1 MNNKPYFDSLFL
13 RRLRRIVTRIIPE
26 TPLEMSLQAPDYDR
40 KWWINISDEDLQT
53 YLSDL
58 IISSKPFLLTR
69 FGCGVLKAAIDV
81 DNKPNLYN
89 IYRYV
94 TGRTDAI
101 GIQYGTGSILPNDGF
116 YPITYSAIQKYGQLI
131 LNCIPQIDI
140 LATIMYQDRYFAKQ
154 LGDKVRCS
162 FPALEPFHFEHPW
175 TAALE
180 NKKVLIIHP
189 FVKTIEYQYNNHRE
203 QLFDNPYVLPKF
215 ELQTL
220 RAVQMK
226 TISEDPYDTKYETWF
241 DAYEF
246 LKTEIDKRDFDV
258 AILGCGGFGMPLGAH
273 IKAVGKQAIHLGGGV
288 QYLFGIRSHRGD
300 NLPHIAK
307 CYNDYWIRPFDSERP
322 ARYKKIEDGCYW

>member
-13 RRLRRIVTRIIPE
+13 RRLRRIITRIIPKS
-26 TPLEMSLQAPDYDR
+26 PMEMSLQAPDYD
-40 KWWINISDEDLQT
+40 KEWWTNISDEDLQT

-58 IISSKPFLLTR
+58 IISRKPFLLTR

-81 DNKPNLYN
+81 DNKPDLRN

-116 YPITYSAIQKYGQLI
+116 YPITYSAIQEYGQLI
-131 LNCIPQIDI
+131 LNCIPNIDI
-140 LATIMYQDRYFAKQ
+140 LATIMYQDRYFSKQ

-180 NKKVLIIHP
+180 NKKVLVIHP
-189 FVKTIEYQYNNHRE
+189 FAQTIEYQYNHHRE
-203 QLFDNPYVLPKF
+203 QLFDNPRVLPKF

-220 RAVQMK
+220 RAVQSK
-226 TISEDPYDTKYETWF
+226 YISGDTYDTKYETWF

-246 LKTEIDKRDFDV
+246 LKTEVDKRDFDV

-273 IKAVGKQAIHLGGGV
+273 IKAIGKQAIHLGGGV

-300 NLPHIAK
+300 NLPHISK
-307 CYNDYWIRPFDSERP
+307 YYNDYWIRPFDSERP
-322 ARYKKIEDGCYW
+322 AHYQKVEDGCYW